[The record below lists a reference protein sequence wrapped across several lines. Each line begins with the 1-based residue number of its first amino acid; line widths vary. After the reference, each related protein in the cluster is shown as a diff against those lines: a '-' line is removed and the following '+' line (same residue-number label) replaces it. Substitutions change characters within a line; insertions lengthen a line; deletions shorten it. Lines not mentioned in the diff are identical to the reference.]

1 MDQVRGSYKQLSMSS
16 VPSNDREATTTT
28 ITATTTRTITTTT
41 TATTIATTTIGTDIV
56 VAVVDG

>member
-1 MDQVRGSYKQLSMSS
+1 MVSMDQVRGSYKQLSMSS

-28 ITATTTRTITTTT
+28 TT
-41 TATTIATTTIGTDIV
+41 TATTIATTTITTDIV

>member
-28 ITATTTRTITTTT
+28 
-41 TATTIATTTIGTDIV
+41 TATTIATTTITTDIV